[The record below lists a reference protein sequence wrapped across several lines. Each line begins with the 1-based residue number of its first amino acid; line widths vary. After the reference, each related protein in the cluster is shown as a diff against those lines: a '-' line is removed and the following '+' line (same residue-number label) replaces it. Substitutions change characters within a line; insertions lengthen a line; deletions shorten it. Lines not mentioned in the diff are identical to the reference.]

1 MIYFLAFVISFLFI
15 IYIWNSIIDTPGRVT
30 LTILIVLLCFFVG
43 FIINGVFLA
52 AIISP
57 TDIGE
62 TEVPVYTN
70 PITNQ
75 YYLINSKGELIDTD
89 NYEISSKVNKP
100 VGIEKEVK
108 YDMGIW
114 GISTTDTKY
123 RILIPLERE

>member
-1 MIYFLAFVISFLFI
+1 MIYILAILISFLFI
-15 IYIWNSIIDTPGRVT
+15 GYIWNNVFEISGRVILT
-30 LTILIVLLCFFVG
+30 VLTMILCLLVGLLINGTILTL
-43 FIINGVFLA
+43 
-52 AIISP
+52 ISP

-89 NYEISSKVNKP
+89 NYEISSEVNKP
-100 VGIEKEVK
+100 IGIEKDVK
-108 YDMGIW
+108 YGMGIW
-114 GISTTDTKY
+114 GISTTDTEY

>member
-1 MIYFLAFVISFLFI
+1 MIYFLVLLIGFLFI
-15 IYIWNSIIDTPGRVT
+15 LPIWDNIFDTCGKVLLTTLIIALCLLVGILINSI
-30 LTILIVLLCFFVG
+30 LI
-43 FIINGVFLA
+43 IT
-52 AIISP
+52 ISP

-100 VGIEKEVK
+100 IGIEKDVK

-114 GISTTDTKY
+114 GISTTDTVY